1 MAFLPRAFFL
11 QEQNI
16 FFIRVLISFSAQ
28 LAHDEISLLYNN
40 FYAYTYTVND
50 EIFSGN
56 RMKICLIKNLIHEQ
70 QHSAPR
76 ACRDKEF

>member
-1 MAFLPRAFFL
+1 MAFLPRIFL

-16 FFIRVLISFSAQ
+16 FFLIHVLISFSAQ

-40 FYAYTYTVND
+40 FYACIVN
-50 EIFSGN
+50 EIFSRN
-56 RMKICLIKNLIHEQ
+56 RMKICLIKNLIHE
-70 QHSAPR
+70 HSAPR